1 MENDVKN
8 IEFQTRLN
16 PTTTQKPHIFV
27 LTQLFCLS
35 LSSPSLHLPPYI
47 LKSLTLS
54 NFFFLI
60 FLFSSLFSA
69 LNHPSQKSL
78 SITRLSQIILIFL
91 SSQQL
96 KKTVT
101 FDLYLSY
108 GVIPLHH
115 ICRPNPKVMFPC
127 ISLILLLITFFYFY
141 FYSKVLFA
149 KLVGGV

>member
-1 MENDVKN
+1 MMLR
-8 IEFQTRLN
+8 I
-16 PTTTQKPHIFV
+16 
-27 LTQLFCLS
+27 
-35 LSSPSLHLPPYI
+35 LSSKLDLTPQQPKNLTSLFSLNFFAFHSPLSSLHLPPSYI
-47 LKSLTLS
+47 LKSFTLS

-96 KKTVT
+96 KKTIT

-127 ISLILLLITFFYFY
+127 ISLILLLITFFF
-141 FYSKVLFA
+141 FFFNSKVLFA

>member
-1 MENDVKN
+1 MMLR
-8 IEFQTRLN
+8 I
-16 PTTTQKPHIFV
+16 
-27 LTQLFCLS
+27 
-35 LSSPSLHLPPYI
+35 LSSKLDLTPQQPKNLTSLFSLNFFAFHSPLSSLHLPPSYI
-47 LKSLTLS
+47 LKSFTLS

-60 FLFSSLFSA
+60 FFSSLFSA

-96 KKTVT
+96 KKTIT